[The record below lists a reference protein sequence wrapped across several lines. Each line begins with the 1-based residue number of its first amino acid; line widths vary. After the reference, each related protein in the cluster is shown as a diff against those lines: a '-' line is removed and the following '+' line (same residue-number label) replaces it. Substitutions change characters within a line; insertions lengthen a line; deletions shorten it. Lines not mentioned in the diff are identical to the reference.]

1 MKKSLIDERYDF
13 QQYIIES
20 LKKENKYIERENKD
34 LNKYLIDKE
43 ILFNFL
49 KNTQEQTLNE
59 LKKELTE
66 EQILEKINEHLSRKK
81 HALLE
86 ALKTTITINNKEIY
100 LMYAKPAS
108 KKNKEL
114 NKKYNNNILSVVE
127 EVYNTEKQRVD
138 LVVFINGLPLIAI
151 ELKSKYS
158 GQNYLDA
165 INQYKSDRDPNTRL
179 FNERSGVLV
188 SFAMDTENI
197 YMTTKLNKR
206 ETRFLPFNQG
216 KGEGIEGGSGNPE
229 YKLYPVDYLWKEIL
243 KKDNLIKLIT
253 DFISVN
259 DKDIL
264 IFPRYHQW
272 KTIIDLEKD
281 IKINKTKKDY
291 LIQHSAGSGKT
302 YTIATLAHSLASLH
316 DKEDNIIYDKV
327 IVVTDRKVIDKQ
339 LQKAIKTDN
348 HQDGYVNTID
358 EDKNSNDLKESLESN
373 DKIVVSTIQ
382 KFQYIVDEIE
392 SLKDKT
398 FAVIIDEAHSS
409 TSGENM
415 KDLKI
420 SLNKNKTIESAEDLI
435 LENIRAKGKQENVS
449 MFAFTATPKDETL
462 RIFSDNRKAFNV
474 YSMKQAIEEGYIL
487 DVLKNYTTYK
497 TYLKIEKIIKDDP
510 ELNSQKAKREIRELI
525 NTNDENIEQRVK
537 IITRHF
543 VNTVMPELDYKGK
556 AMVITPSRLS
566 AVKYKIAMDKY
577 INKNNIKNVNTLVA
591 FSGDVE
597 LDGETYNERNMNGI
611 SENLLAEEF
620 DTDKYNILIV
630 ANKYQT
636 GFDQDKLCGMYVLK
650 KLSGV
655 NAVQTLSRLNRVN
668 PDYPNKETYIIDFE
682 NKYEDIEESFRP
694 FYNTTILS
702 KYLDINNFV
711 KLYLQMISNVEDKDI
726 EAFIMLY
733 YKNNYQK
740 DITFDEK
747 EKLVQIINKYESI
760 LRNDNGLLQLAKRYI
775 KLYDYIKQVPDFE
788 NENMEKLYILLIY
801 ATRNIKEVSYSKEI
815 DINDKIIIKNV
826 RQFKEGENSESSD
839 FNEYKAEHPISMN
852 SIKTD
857 TKKQLLSKIIN
868 DINST
873 TLNRTFEY
881 ENLNEIVNKFSEE
894 SYKDKELRRIA
905 KDNDRDLF
913 VISFIDKKKSKLL
926 INLYRTD
933 KEMHSYIKKGGYD
946 NEIVEYVGNETYMK
960 FKEEEKQEEL

>member
-1 MKKSLIDERYDF
+1 M
-13 QQYIIES
+13 
-20 LKKENKYIERENKD
+20 
-34 LNKYLIDKE
+34 
-43 ILFNFL
+43 
-49 KNTQEQTLNE
+49 
-59 LKKELTE
+59 
-66 EQILEKINEHLSRKK
+66 
-81 HALLE
+81 
-86 ALKTTITINNKEIY
+86 
-100 LMYAKPAS
+100 
-108 KKNKEL
+108 
-114 NKKYNNNILSVVE
+114 
-127 EVYNTEKQRVD
+127 
-138 LVVFINGLPLIAI
+138 
-151 ELKSKYS
+151 
-158 GQNYLDA
+158 
-165 INQYKSDRDPNTRL
+165 
-179 FNERSGVLV
+179 
-188 SFAMDTENI
+188 
-197 YMTTKLNKR
+197 
-206 ETRFLPFNQG
+206 
-216 KGEGIEGGSGNPE
+216 
-229 YKLYPVDYLWKEIL
+229 
-243 KKDNLIKLIT
+243 
-253 DFISVN
+253 
-259 DKDIL
+259 
-264 IFPRYHQW
+264 
-272 KTIIDLEKD
+272 
-281 IKINKTKKDY
+281 
-291 LIQHSAGSGKT
+291 
-302 YTIATLAHSLASLH
+302 
-316 DKEDNIIYDKV
+316 
-327 IVVTDRKVIDKQ
+327 VTDRKVIDKQ

-462 RIFSDNRKAFNV
+462 KIFSNDNKAFNV

-497 TYLKIEKIIKDDP
+497 TYAEVEKTIKDDP
-510 ELNSQKAKREIRELI
+510 ELNSQKAKRDIRELI
-525 NTNDENIEQRVK
+525 NTNDDNIEQRIK

-597 LDGETYNERNMNGI
+597 LNGETYNERNMNGI
-611 SENLLAEEF
+611 NENLLAEEF

-711 KLYLQMISNVEDKDI
+711 KLYLQIISNVEEKDI

-760 LRNDNGLLQLAKRYI
+760 LRNDNNLLQLAKSYI
-775 KLYDYIKQVPDFE
+775 KLYEYIKQVPDFD

-801 ATRNIKEVSYSKEI
+801 ATRNNKEVSYSKEI

-826 RQFKEGENSESSD
+826 RQFKEGENSVSTD

-873 TLNRTFEY
+873 TSNKTFEY
-881 ENLNEIVNKFSEE
+881 ERLNDIVTKLSED
-894 SYKDKELRRIA
+894 SYKDENLKRRA
-905 KDNDRDLF
+905 KDNNKDKFL
-913 VISFIDKKKSKLL
+913 ISFTDEGKRELL
-926 INLYRTD
+926 IDLYRTD
-933 KEMHSYIKKGGYD
+933 KDMYSYIKNGGYD
-946 NEIVEYVGNETYMK
+946 NEIVEYVGNEIYMK